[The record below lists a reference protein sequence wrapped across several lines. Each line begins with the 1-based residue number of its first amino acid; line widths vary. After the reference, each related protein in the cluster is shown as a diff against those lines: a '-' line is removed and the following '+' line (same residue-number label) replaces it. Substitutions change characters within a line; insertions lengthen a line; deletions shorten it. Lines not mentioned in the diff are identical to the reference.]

1 VDAKKRFV
9 LRTSIREGEKVSL
22 CDFLSRSSEL
32 SKGRVK
38 DAMNKGAAWL
48 QRKDG
53 RQKRV
58 RKATMMLN
66 AGDRV
71 EFYYDKRLLLMEPP
85 RAVCVSDQ
93 SLYSV
98 WYKPAGLMAQGT
110 MYGDHCSI
118 MRQAG
123 LFFGPQHEV
132 FLVHRLDREASG
144 IMILAHSKEAA
155 SRLSVLFQK
164 NLVEKKYRVEV
175 LGKPPKTGRS
185 RTIDFPLDGKPSI
198 TEYEVVS

>member
-1 VDAKKRFV
+1 M
-9 LRTSIREGEKVSL
+9 L
-22 CDFLSRSSEL
+22 
-32 SKGRVK
+32 
-38 DAMNKGAAWL
+38 
-48 QRKDG
+48 
-53 RQKRV
+53 
-58 RKATMMLN
+58 LN

-71 EFYYDKRLLLMEPP
+71 EFYYGKRLLLMEPP

-93 SLYSV
+93 LLYSV

-118 MRQAG
+118 MCQAG

-144 IMILAHSKEAA
+144 LMILAHGKEAA

-198 TEYEVVS
+198 TEYEVVSYDPKHNTSTVNVVIKTGRFHQIRRHFWMVGYPVRAIRNTAKGTRTGKA